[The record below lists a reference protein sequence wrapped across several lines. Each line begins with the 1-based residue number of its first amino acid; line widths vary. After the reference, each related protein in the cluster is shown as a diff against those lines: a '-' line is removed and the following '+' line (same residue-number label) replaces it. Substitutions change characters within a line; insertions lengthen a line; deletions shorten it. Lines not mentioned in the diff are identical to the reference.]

1 LDISP
6 ELTKLRDFLPSLI
19 EDMEKHVPY
28 AAALV
33 QQQTGHTIRVDSSE
47 QHVEPADPSLG
58 VVLSA
63 WTGRRFAE
71 LSTTELD
78 PERLARRAHEFVAG
92 LTVEPGGFTVD
103 PGEPLEQ
110 EFATSCEIDPVTVPL
125 REKFSHCVEI
135 QARLAALDPRVINA
149 QAVYKDEAE
158 TKLFVNRSRRLLQRI
173 QRARL
178 MLLLLVTDTKGTKKG
193 HERNEKWNG
202 RTAYDWRMQDGTKG
216 YEVTR
221 VSDETMTSLRD
232 AALALLSAE
241 RIEPGFYDC
250 ISCPGISGFIA
261 HEAFGHG
268 VELDMF
274 LKGRARARDY
284 IGQQVASPLVSMVDN
299 PLAVGGYGGF
309 FFDDEGE
316 PARSVTIIRDGI
328 LERGLGDLTSCLY
341 LDVPRTASGRRES
354 FARKP
359 YARMSNTYVL
369 PGESTIEEM
378 IASVE
383 HGVYLEH
390 GSSGME
396 DPKDWGIQVICHY
409 GREIVNG
416 QFTGRVFAPVGIT
429 GYVPD
434 LLQSI
439 SMVGDDLKLTGGYCG
454 KGYKETVPSGT
465 GGPHLKFQAR
475 LG

>member
-1 LDISP
+1 MVNDKETILGIPP
-6 ELTKLRDFLPSLI
+6 ELTRLRDGLPSLI
-19 EDMEKHVPY
+19 EEMERHVPY

-33 QQQTGHTIRVDSSE
+33 QQQTGHTIRVESRE

-63 WTGRRFAE
+63 WTGRRLAE
-71 LSTTELD
+71 LSTSELD
-78 PERLARRAHEFVAG
+78 PGRLAAMARAFAAG
-92 LTVEPGGFTVD
+92 LTVEPDGLPVD
-103 PGEPLEQ
+103 PGLPLEQ
-110 EFATSCEIDPVTVPL
+110 AFATPCEIDPAIVPL
-125 REKFSHCVEI
+125 QEKFAHCLEV
-135 QARLAALDPRVINA
+135 QARMAALDPRVINA
-149 QAVYKDEAE
+149 RVMYKDEAE

-178 MLLLLVTDTKGTKKG
+178 MLLLLV
-193 HERNEKWNG
+193 HENG
-202 RTAYDWRMQDGTKG
+202 RTEYDWRMQDGTVG

-221 VSDETMTSLRD
+221 VTDETLASLRES
-232 AALALLSAE
+232 ALGLLSAE

-250 ISCPGISGFIA
+250 ISCPDTSGIIA

-284 IGQQVASPLVSMVDN
+284 VGKQVASPLVTMVDN
-299 PLAVGGYGGF
+299 PLAAGGYGSF

-316 PARSVTIIRDGI
+316 PARPITIIQKGI
-328 LERGLGDLTSCLY
+328 LERGLGDLVSSLY
-341 LDVPRTASGRRES
+341 LGVERTASGRRES

-359 YARMSNTYVL
+359 YARMSNTYIL
-369 PGESTIEEM
+369 PGGSTPEEM
-378 IASVE
+378 IASVPR
-383 HGVYLEH
+383 GIYLEH

-409 GREIVNG
+409 GREIVDG
-416 QFTGRVFAPVGIT
+416 RFTGRIFAPLGIT

-439 SMVGDDLKLTGGYCG
+439 SMVGNNLELSGGYCG
-454 KGYKETVPSGT
+454 KGYKELVPNGS
-465 GGPHLKFQAR
+465 GGPHLRFRAR

>member
-1 LDISP
+1 MDISP
-6 ELTKLRDFLPSLI
+6 ELTKLRDVLPALI
-19 EDMEKHVPY
+19 EEMEQHVPY

-33 QQQTGHTIRVDSSE
+33 QQQTGHTIRVDSRE

-63 WTGRRFAE
+63 WTGRRLAE
-71 LSTTELD
+71 LSTSELD
-78 PERLARRAHEFVAG
+78 PGRLADMARAFLAG
-92 LTVEPGGFTVD
+92 LIVESDGLAVD
-103 PGEPLEQ
+103 PGQPLEQ
-110 EFATSCEIDPVTVPL
+110 TYATFCEIDPATVPL
-125 REKFSHCVEI
+125 QEKFAHCVEV
-135 QARLAALDPRVINA
+135 QARMAALDPRVINA
-149 QAVYKDEAE
+149 RVLYKGEAE

-173 QRARL
+173 QRVRL
-178 MLLLLVTDTKGTKKG
+178 MLLLLV
-193 HERNEKWNG
+193 HENG
-202 RTAYDWRMQDGTKG
+202 RTEYEWRMQDGTKG

-221 VSDETMTSLRD
+221 VTDETLASLRD

-274 LKGRARARDY
+274 LRGRARARDY
-284 IGQQVASPLVSMVDN
+284 IGQPVASPLVSMVDN
-299 PLAVGGYGGF
+299 PLAEGGYGSF

-316 PARSVTIIRDGI
+316 PARPITIIREGI
-328 LERGLGDLTSCLY
+328 LERGLGDLVSSLY
-341 LDVPRTASGRRES
+341 LGVERTASGRRES

-369 PGESTIEEM
+369 PGDSTPEEM

-383 HGVYLEH
+383 RGIYLEH

-396 DPKDWGIQVICHY
+396 DPKDWGIQVISHY
-409 GREIVNG
+409 GREIVDG

-434 LLQSI
+434 LLQSV
-439 SMVGDDLKLTGGYCG
+439 SMVGKDLELTGGYCG
-454 KGYKETVPSGT
+454 KGYKEVVPSGS
-465 GGPHLKFQAR
+465 GGPHLKFRAR

>member
-1 LDISP
+1 MDIPP
-6 ELTKLRDFLPSLI
+6 ELTRLRDVLPSLI
-19 EDMEKHVPY
+19 EDMERQVPY

-33 QQQTGHTIRVDSSE
+33 QQQTGHTIHVESRE

-58 VVLSA
+58 VVLSF
-63 WTGRRFAE
+63 WTGRRLAE
-71 LSTTELD
+71 LATSELHPD
-78 PERLARRAHEFVAG
+78 RLVRLAREFAAG
-92 LTVEPGGFTVD
+92 LTVEPDGLPVD
-103 PGEPLEQ
+103 PGPPLEQ
-110 EFATSCEIDPVTVPL
+110 TYATSCQIDPATVPL
-125 REKFSHCVEI
+125 QEKFAHCVEV

-149 QAVYKDEAE
+149 RVLYRDEAE

-178 MLLLLVTDTKGTKKG
+178 MMMLLV
-193 HERNEKWNG
+193 HENG
-202 RTAYDWRMQDGTKG
+202 RTVYDWRIQDGTRG
-216 YEVTR
+216 YEVAAVT
-221 VSDETMTSLRD
+221 DETLASLRD
-232 AALALLSAE
+232 SALALLSAE

-250 ISCPGISGFIA
+250 VSCPDVSGIIA

-284 IGQQVASPLVSMVDN
+284 LGKQVASPLVTMVDN
-299 PLAVGGYGGF
+299 PLAEGGYGGF

-316 PARSVTIIRDGI
+316 PARPITIIREGI
-328 LERGLGDLTSCLY
+328 LERGLGDLASSLY
-341 LDVPRTASGRRES
+341 LGVERTASGRRES

-359 YARMSNTYVL
+359 YARMSNTYIL
-369 PGESTIEEM
+369 PGHSTPEEM
-378 IASVE
+378 VASVPR
-383 HGVYLEH
+383 GIYLEH

-416 QFTGRVFAPVGIT
+416 RVTGRVFAPVGIT

-439 SMVGDDLKLTGGYCG
+439 SMVGNDLKLSGGYCG
-454 KGYKETVPSGT
+454 KGYKELVPNGS
-465 GGPHLKFQAR
+465 GGPHLKFRAR

>member
-1 LDISP
+1 MGIRIAFQDSAQESQKPSADEADEADGKGDHALDIPS
-6 ELTKLRDFLPSLI
+6 ELAKLRDFLPSLI

-33 QQQTGHTIRVDSSE
+33 QQQTGHTIRVDSRE
-47 QHVEPADPSLG
+47 QH
-58 VVLSA
+58 
-63 WTGRRFAE
+63 
-71 LSTTELD
+71 
-78 PERLARRAHEFVAG
+78 RRAHEFVAG

-110 EFATSCEIDPVTVPL
+110 EFATSCEIDPATVPL
-125 REKFSHCVEI
+125 QEKFAHCVEI
-135 QARLAALDPRVINA
+135 QARMAALDPRVINA
-149 QAVYKDEAE
+149 QVMYKDEAE

-178 MLLLLVTDTKGTKKG
+178 MLLLLVTDTKGTKK
-193 HERNEKWNG
+193 WNG
-202 RTAYDWRMQDGTKG
+202 RTAYDWRMQD
-216 YEVTR
+216 V
-221 VSDETMTSLRD
+221 
-232 AALALLSAE
+232 SAE

-299 PLAVGGYGGF
+299 PLAMGGYGGF

-369 PGESTIEEM
+369 PGESTVEEM

-409 GREIVNG
+409 GREIVDG
-416 QFTGRVFAPVGIT
+416 QFTHQHGGR
-429 GYVPD
+429 
-434 LLQSI
+434 
-439 SMVGDDLKLTGGYCG
+439 
-454 KGYKETVPSGT
+454 
-465 GGPHLKFQAR
+465 
-475 LG
+475 